1 MELNRLFRPFKRR
14 LLKEDLIRSA
24 TGALAVASILTFYA
38 SVLYHFKIQEPDRK
52 FLLLCFACSFLAVFL
67 FLFFFVFYPWKKRI
81 ARRID
86 GTGLKDRISTMLE
99 YRKDDSP
106 VAYVQRRNALWYLR
120 TMSPKRISLR
130 INRKRMLMTAVCFVL
145 MAGMLLIPYDI
156 FARINPEIR
165 ARLELE
171 QKISALSERLRT
183 EIVDAKY
190 PETVET
196 PLLAAVDTLQ
206 ENMLA
211 GTNDLQRATAVIKAR
226 QEMEEAVG
234 EFVSRLEIG
243 DAFQKYPETRS
254 LGVAVTVGDPQMV
267 TDSLSDAATH
277 VTEDRDAASSLS
289 SDLASSLNAA
299 GIDRS
304 DGLLSAFSDLS
315 TFLSE
320 DLSGLSDEELR
331 KELKNKN
338 YAIMDQIDIQ
348 ISVEEKF
355 SMLGK
360 TLQDIQDALL
370 GYTRPEDP
378 AAGVVNTDTSDVVEI
393 AEGVDLR
400 DRDAFIQP
408 RDYSY
413 GMDEPMYDPEL
424 GMVTFGEVY
433 EKYYEKYKEQLKSGV
448 IPEELK
454 SMLDSYFYWLNN

>member
-1 MELNRLFRPFKRR
+1 M
-14 LLKEDLIRSA
+14 
-24 TGALAVASILTFYA
+24 
-38 SVLYHFKIQEPDRK
+38 
-52 FLLLCFACSFLAVFL
+52 
-67 FLFFFVFYPWKKRI
+67 
-81 ARRID
+81 
-86 GTGLKDRISTMLE
+86 
-99 YRKDDSP
+99 
-106 VAYVQRRNALWYLR
+106 
-120 TMSPKRISLR
+120 
-130 INRKRMLMTAVCFVL
+130 
-145 MAGMLLIPYDI
+145 
-156 FARINPEIR
+156 
-165 ARLELE
+165 
-171 QKISALSERLRT
+171 
-183 EIVDAKY
+183 
-190 PETVET
+190 
-196 PLLAAVDTLQ
+196 
-206 ENMLA
+206 
-211 GTNDLQRATAVIKAR
+211 
-226 QEMEEAVG
+226 
-234 EFVSRLEIG
+234 
-243 DAFQKYPETRS
+243 
-254 LGVAVTVGDPQMV
+254 TVGDPQMV